1 MKQLIVPTDFS
12 DGAWNALLYATDIG
26 EKLGIREI
34 LVLNSYEAHHAGAA
48 TWVSIDKIMQ
58 KDSEKGLDKWMD
70 KIKKTGISSRFNFHR
85 KSIHS
90 GLVEAINSQI
100 DDYNDKLVVM
110 GSLGETGMV
119 EKIFGSNA
127 SDVALKANYPV
138 IMVPSEAKFLNC
150 KNVVLGSDYDQVA
163 PRNLQIMRTICA
175 FDPTTKLQIVHVQ
188 DEDEAPPSKAS
199 MGLDQ
204 DDIPHSIKVIS
215 GDDVSEALDEY
226 VTNSDTDLLVLIKKD
241 SGFFDKFFHRSI
253 TKKLT
258 LLGHTP
264 LLILKRID

>member
-1 MKQLIVPTDFS
+1 MKQIIVPTDFS
-12 DGAWNALLYATDIG
+12 DGAWNALLYAADIG
-26 EKLGIREI
+26 EVLGVRKI
-34 LVLNSYEAHHAGAA
+34 LVLNSYLAHHAGATA
-48 TWVSIDKIMQ
+48 LGSIDRVMLR
-58 KDSEKGLDKWMD
+58 DSKEGMD
-70 KIKKTGISSRFNFHR
+70 RWVEKIKEAGISARFNFHK

-100 DDYNDKLVVM
+100 RDYNNKLVVM
-110 GSLGETGMV
+110 GSHGETGSV
-119 EKIFGSNA
+119 ERIFGSNA
-127 SDVALKANYPV
+127 SNVALHANCPV
-138 IMVPSEAKFLNC
+138 IIIPPEARYSNC
-150 KNVVLGSDYDQVA
+150 KNVVLGSDYDHIDK
-163 PRNLQIMRTICA
+163 RNLQIMRSLCRI
-175 FDPTTKLQIVHVQ
+175 DPTTKLQIVHVQ
-188 DEDEAPPSKAS
+188 HQDEAPSIEAS

-226 VTNSDTDLLVLIKKD
+226 VSNSDTDLLVLIKKD

-264 LLILKRID
+264 LLVLKRID